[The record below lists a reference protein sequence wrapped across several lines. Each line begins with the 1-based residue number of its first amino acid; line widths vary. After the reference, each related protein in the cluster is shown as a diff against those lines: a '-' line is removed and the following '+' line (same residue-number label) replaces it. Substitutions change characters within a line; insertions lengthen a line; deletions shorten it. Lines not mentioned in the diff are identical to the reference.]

1 MNAKRAI
8 ERAGISAVVITVIV
22 MAMIALSAVSV
33 HAASGASIKEPADQ
47 AKFELGKTVTIKAN
61 AGYDRPAGTL
71 LLKPNYVYY
80 RVTSNGTTV
89 LYGSNDYTFQHE
101 ILTLDKSFVPD
112 HEGTYQIEVCRD
124 LTYENGEHVDLAEED
139 FVAEDSITIIVQK
152 DISKAETSVEGV
164 GNKVYTG
171 QELTQEPAVIV
182 DGKTL
187 DPETDYDLTY
197 ANNTNVGTARMTI
210 TGKGFYKGS
219 ISRDFE
225 ITQADITKA
234 GVAGITAADYNGS
247 AVTQEPVVTWNGR
260 TLVEDTDYELAYEN
274 NTNAGTAQMTI
285 TGKGNFTG
293 EIPKTFTI
301 RQASIRNATLSG
313 LQDKTYSGS
322 AQTQNLTLSYL
333 SKTLVKDTDYTVSY
347 KNNTQPGTATVTIAG
362 KGNFKDSLI
371 RTFSIL
377 EQSGSSQNW
386 GTTILTPAAD
396 AQYQVGNKI
405 KVKVKAGVYQNA
417 WYHGSDLHA
426 PNYIYVKITRN
437 GEKVFYDWFPYYSGN
452 MQIETDE
459 ITLSQKGDYEIR
471 TGRDGFYFDEV
482 ENENGGFTLK
492 YRDIAYEDFVGDQ
505 KITVHVGTSA
515 PAAKKDIS
523 KATVT
528 NITDKQYTGN
538 AITQSPVVKLDGKTL
553 VNGTDYYVTYNVG
566 SANVNVGP
574 VIVTIHGKGNY
585 TGEYN
590 THFNI
595 TPRTITESMITLSPE
610 SFTYNGTLQKPS
622 VTVKNGD
629 VWLAQGKDYALT
641 NEGGTAAGDYTVTV
655 SAATNGNYTG
665 TAAKTYQIK
674 KQPISSAVVTATPAS
689 YIYDG
694 SAKEPAV
701 TVTLDGQEL
710 AADLYTAAYNNN
722 TKAGTASVIV
732 TAAADSNYTG
742 SASGTFEIGQAD
754 IANGP
759 VMVAPIDDLTYN
771 RKAQAPVPEIT
782 FGEQPLSEGTDFT
795 LSYEDNT
802 DAGTASVTIN
812 GKGDF
817 KGSRSVNFRI
827 MRKDLSDGT
836 ITVDP
841 IPYQL
846 YTEGVPA
853 APQVTVR
860 DGDDVLGEEEI
871 AVFYNNNSG
880 PGTGSV
886 TITGIGNYTGSIETV
901 EFEILDRAAFA
912 ETSLRDRIAGIEEML
927 EQYLAADQKA
937 LNAAVEAAK
946 GVLNDSGSTV
956 EQLEQTC
963 EDLKTLQE
971 TAEENLKQAQEHASV
986 MPAAADTEQQILSQK
1001 TDRDPAGS
1009 RIAPLLLK
1017 STKQSKKYNVLTW
1030 KKVPGATSYVVYG
1043 NKCGKSSRIKKL
1055 ATVKGSTFTHKRL
1068 KKGTY
1073 YKYVVVAVKDTVI
1086 GERTAAVSKM
1096 IHVSTKGGKAGNYK
1110 KIVVSKTVI
1119 KKAKALKA
1127 GKSLKIGAK
1136 ALKTQKK
1143 VAAHAKLRYES
1154 SNAAIAKVSSKGVIK
1169 GVRKGT
1175 CYVYIYTQNGVS
1187 KRITVKV
1194 K

>member
-1 MNAKRAI
+1 MDVKRAI
-8 ERAGISAVVITVIV
+8 ERAGISAVVVTVIV

-89 LYGSNDYTFQHE
+89 LYGSNDYTYQHE

-139 FVAEDSITIIVQK
+139 FDAEDSITIIVQK

-187 DPETDYDLTY
+187 DPETDYDLSY
-197 ANNTNVGTARMTI
+197 ANNINVGTAQMTI

-219 ISRDFE
+219 ISRDFG

-260 TLVEDTDYELAYEN
+260 TLVKDTDYELAYEN
-274 NTNAGTAQMTI
+274 NTNAGTAQMAI

-322 AQTQNLTLSYL
+322 AQTQNLTLNYL

-595 TPRTITESMITLSPE
+595 TPRTITESMITLSPA
-610 SFTYNGTLQKPS
+610 SFTYNGELQKPS

-629 VWLAQGKDYALT
+629 VWLTQGKDYVLT
-641 NEGGTAAGDYTVTV
+641 NEGGTEAGKYTATVAA
-655 SAATNGNYTG
+655 AANGNYAG
-665 TAAKTYQIK
+665 SAAKTYQINK
-674 KQPISSAVVTATPAS
+674 RPISGAVVTVTPAS

-701 TVTLDGQEL
+701 TVTLDGQEF
-710 AADLYTAAYNNN
+710 AADLYTIAYKNN
-722 TKAGTASVIV
+722 TKAGTASVTV
-732 TAAADSNYTG
+732 TAVSDSNYTG

-759 VMVAPIDDLTYN
+759 VMISPIEDLTYN
-771 RKAQAPVPEIT
+771 RKAQTPVPEIT
-782 FGEQPLSEGTDFT
+782 FGETPLSKGIDFT
-795 LSYEDNT
+795 LSYKDNT
-802 DAGTASVTIN
+802 DVGTAEVTIN
-812 GKGDF
+812 GKGNF
-817 KGSRSVNFRI
+817 KGSRTMNFRI
-827 MRKDLSDGT
+827 VQKALTDSSVR
-836 ITVDP
+836 VDP
-841 IPYQL
+841 VPYQL
-846 YTEGVPA
+846 YTEGTPVT
-853 APQVTVR
+853 PQITVR
-860 DGDDVLGEEEI
+860 DGDDVLDEEEVTI
-871 AVFYNNNSG
+871 SYTNNDG

-886 TITGIGNYTGSIETV
+886 TVTGKGNYTGKIEGI

-912 ETSLRDRIAGIEEML
+912 ERSLRDMISGIESVL
-927 EQYLAADQKA
+927 GQYLAPDQEA
-937 LNAAVEAAK
+937 LRSAVEAAK
-946 GVLNDSGSTV
+946 GLLNDSGSTA

-963 EDLKTLQE
+963 GDLKKLQE
-971 TAEENLKQAQEHASV
+971 TAEKNLKQAKTQAAV
-986 MPAAADTEQQILSQK
+986 MPAAAATEKQILAQK
-1001 TDRDPAGS
+1001 SDRDPAGS

-1030 KKVPGATSYVVYG
+1030 KKVPGATKYVIYG

-1055 ATVKGSTFTHKRL
+1055 ATVKGNTFTHKRL
-1068 KKGTY
+1068 KKGTCY
-1073 YKYVVVAVKDTVI
+1073 EVTLVK
-1086 GERTAAVSKM
+1086 GRNPFG
-1096 IHVSTKGGKAGNYK
+1096 HN
-1110 KIVVSKTVI
+1110 
-1119 KKAKALKA
+1119 
-1127 GKSLKIGAK
+1127 
-1136 ALKTQKK
+1136 
-1143 VAAHAKLRYES
+1143 
-1154 SNAAIAKVSSKGVIK
+1154 
-1169 GVRKGT
+1169 
-1175 CYVYIYTQNGVS
+1175 CF
-1187 KRITVKV
+1187 
-1194 K
+1194 